1 MNGIVNGKLTKS
13 LSDIIPDFA
22 NKYSLGAIDITS
34 GEQIDTSQYRFAIQ
48 PNRSSSS
55 SWDRISIYFLQA
67 GYAVGVTL
75 KNYYFMSA
83 IFFMPDSNGLVKPD
97 TLNYDDPLV
106 FDTINHTL
114 TSSSSTI
121 IVIW

>member
-22 NKYSLGAIDITS
+22 NKYSLGSIEIAS
-34 GEQIDTSQYRFAIQ
+34 GEQVDTSQYRFAIQ

-55 SWDRISIYFLQA
+55 SWNRISIYFLQA

-75 KNYYFMSA
+75 KDYYGMSA
-83 IFFMPDSNGLVKPD
+83 IFFMPDNNGLVKPE

-114 TSSSSTI
+114 TSLSSTR

>member
-22 NKYSLGAIDITS
+22 NKYSLGNIQIASD
-34 GEQIDTSQYRFAIQ
+34 EQVDTSQYRFAIQ

-55 SWDRISIYFLQA
+55 SWNRISIYFLQA

-75 KNYYFMSA
+75 KNYYDMSA
-83 IFFMPDSNGLVKPD
+83 IFFMPDNNGLVTPD

-114 TSSSSTI
+114 TAVSSTRV
-121 IVIW
+121 VIW

>member
-1 MNGIVNGKLTKS
+1 MNGIVNGKEVKS

-22 NKYSLGAIDITS
+22 NKYRLSYIEIAS
-34 GEQIDTSQYRFAIQ
+34 GKQVDTSQYRFAIQ

-75 KNYYFMSA
+75 KNYYNMSA
-83 IFFMPDSNGLVKPD
+83 IFFMPDNNGLVQPD

-114 TSSSSTI
+114 TSVSSTI
-121 IVIW
+121 AVIW

>member
-22 NKYSLGAIDITS
+22 NKYSLGNIQIASD
-34 GEQIDTSQYRFAIQ
+34 EQVDTSQYRFAIQ

-55 SWDRISIYFLQA
+55 SWNRISIYFLQA

-75 KNYYFMSA
+75 KNYYDMSA
-83 IFFMPDSNGLVKPD
+83 IFFMPDNNGLVTPD

-114 TSSSSTI
+114 TAVSSTRA
-121 IVIW
+121 VIW

>member
-22 NKYSLGAIDITS
+22 NKYSLGAIDIAS

-55 SWDRISIYFLQA
+55 SWNRISIYFLQA

-75 KNYYFMSA
+75 KDYYSMSA
-83 IFFMPDSNGLVKPD
+83 IFFMPDNNGLVQPD

-121 IVIW
+121 AVIW

>member
-1 MNGIVNGKLTKS
+1 MNGIVNGKPTKS

-22 NKYSLGAIDITS
+22 NKYRLGAIGITS
-34 GEQIDTSQYRFAIQ
+34 GKQIDTSQYRFAIQ

-55 SWDRISIYFLQA
+55 SWNRISIYFLQT

-75 KNYYFMSA
+75 KDYYDMSA
-83 IFFMPDSNGLVKPD
+83 IFFMPDNNGLVRPD

-114 TSSSSTI
+114 TSVSSTI
-121 IVIW
+121 AVIW